1 MGRYAPEEVRLDPGK
16 FSRGAVLTIEI
27 SGSKKSVR
35 WHPFRQDPYLRPQLS
50 RGDERV
56 AALGRLKDLSSALVN
71 RQDPRHELADSV
83 LDTTWWN
90 HRNKLSAKQLLKLA
104 LRPKWRYFP
113 TALKWF
119 YRRVSGAT

>member
-1 MGRYAPEEVRLDPGK
+1 MGRYAPEEVRLDPEK

-56 AALGRLKDLSSALVN
+56 AALGRLADLSSALFN
-71 RQDPRHELADSV
+71 RQDLRHELANSV
-83 LDTTWWN
+83 LDSAWWN
-90 HRNKLSAKQLLKLA
+90 VRDNLNARQLLKLA

-119 YRRVSGAT
+119 YRRVSGTT